1 MKNILVPIGSTES
14 AQNTLQYAINFAA
27 EVNANVLVFRAYSV
41 QTKAGVMINVNTIIE
56 RETNLYLRAIVNSV
70 DRKNVSVKLIS
81 AKGSLV
87 DSVEAIDQE
96 MDIDLIIVGAKS
108 NSIKEEIF
116 LGKTAGKLVKHSE
129 LPILTV
135 PDGYKYIP
143 VKNILIAFKS
153 GIVKSKTAL
162 KPLQFIAK
170 KFNLEVNLLQV
181 KTADYT
187 DEDLVIN
194 KDLEKL
200 KSSLTITENAT
211 TFQGVLQHFQKYQPD
226 MLCVFRRK
234 RGFFKKLWEK
244 NTVLKEEFYTDVPLL
259 ILKGK

>member
-14 AQNTLQYAINFAA
+14 AQNTLQYAIDFAA
-27 EVNANVLVFRAYSV
+27 DVSANILVFRAYGV
-41 QTKAGVMINVNTIIE
+41 QTKAGVMKNMNTIIE

-70 DRKNVSVKLIS
+70 DRKNVAIKLIS
-81 AKGSLV
+81 AQGSLV
-87 DSVEAIDQE
+87 DSVEAIDHE
-96 MDIDLIIVGAKS
+96 LDVDLIIVGARS

-116 LGKTAGKLVKHSE
+116 LGKTAGKLVKQTD
-129 LPILTV
+129 LPLLTV
-135 PDGYKYIP
+135 PDGYKYTP
-143 VKNILIAFKS
+143 VKNILMAFNS

-170 KFNLEVNLLQV
+170 RFNCEVNLLQV

-187 DEDLVIN
+187 EEDLVIN
-194 KDLEKL
+194 KDLESL

-211 TFQGVLQHFQKYQPD
+211 TFQGVLEHFQKHQPD

-244 NTVLKEEFYTDVPLL
+244 NTVLKQEFHTSVPLL

>member
-14 AQNTLQYAINFAA
+14 AQNTLQFAIDFAA
-27 EVNANVLVFRAYSV
+27 EVNANILVFRAYSV
-41 QTKAGVMINVNTIIE
+41 QSKAGVMINVNTIIE

-70 DRKNVSVKLIS
+70 DRKNVTVNLIS

-87 DSVEAIDQE
+87 DSVEAIDNE
-96 MDIDLIIVGAKS
+96 LNVDLIIVGARS

-116 LGKTAGKLVKHSE
+116 LGKTAGKLVKQTD
-129 LPILTV
+129 LPILAV
-135 PDGYKYIP
+135 PDGYKYTP
-143 VKNILIAFKS
+143 VKNILMAFNS

-162 KPLQFIAK
+162 RPLQFIVK
-170 KFNLEVNLLQV
+170 KFNCEVNLLQV

-187 DEDLVIN
+187 DEDLVLS
-194 KDLEKL
+194 KELENL

-211 TFQGVLQHFQKYQPD
+211 TFQGVLEHFQKHQPD

-244 NTVLKEEFYTDVPLL
+244 NTVLKEEFYTNVPLL